1 MGWYSQAKIFFKEVS
16 ESKAKKSDEPTVTKE
31 DMEFVSSASEAR
43 LLDVPQGASF
53 LIMLTAL
60 LIIALIAW
68 AVVMPVDEVVKAQGK
83 VVPSKQ
89 IQVIQNLEGGIIKK
103 IDVVEGQSVKKGQE
117 LLVIDDVYAKSDLTD
132 NVNSYNNLLARLVAI
147 NTGLAGKRILNFP
160 KELQSHIEIMQTA
173 RSQFNA
179 EWDETMSNVKQIEF
193 EIEQRK
199 KELDAA
205 TSVLGT
211 AEEDLEISKEELQM
225 NKQAY
230 KEQVI
235 AKIKLL
241 QSKHQYN
248 ENNRKYK
255 QAKHELPKAKAAF
268 DEASQKR
275 DSYIAQRRNELEK
288 EHSEVKTKL
297 DSMQSKGVSLEAK
310 LSHSI
315 VTSPVDGTIKK
326 INFNTIGGV
335 IRPGMDILEIVP
347 TDDELII
354 EAKVKPKDIG
364 FIHRGLHAKV
374 KLTAYDFSTYGGL
387 EGKVEFVSADTIT
400 DKKGAS
406 FFLVRIRTSENFILD
421 KKGKEHIIIPGMK
434 AESNIVVDQKSIIE
448 YILKPMLK

>member
-16 ESKAKKSDEPTVTKE
+16 ESKVKKGDEPTVTKE

-60 LIIALIAW
+60 LIIALITW
-68 AVVMPVDEVVKAQGK
+68 ATIMPVDEVVKAQGK

-89 IQVIQNLEGGIIKK
+89 IQVIQNLEGGIIKE
-103 IDVVEGQSVKKGQE
+103 ISIVEGQSVKKGE
-117 LLVIDDVYAKSDLTD
+117 KLLIIDDVYAKSDLTE

-147 NTGLAGKRILNFP
+147 NTGLSGKRILNFP

-248 ENNRKYK
+248 ENNRKYT

-335 IRPGMDILEIVP
+335 IRPGMDIMEIIP
-347 TDDELII
+347 TDDNTII
-354 EAKVKPKDIG
+354 LNINV
-364 FIHRGLHAKV
+364 V
-374 KLTAYDFSTYGGL
+374 
-387 EGKVEFVSADTIT
+387 IT
-400 DKKGAS
+400 MPAGVLNL
-406 FFLVRIRTSENFILD
+406 FT
-421 KKGKEHIIIPGMK
+421 
-434 AESNIVVDQKSIIE
+434 
-448 YILKPMLK
+448 